1 MSNQKT
7 TMLDRARDE
16 LMSHVVR
23 CDVLASPSMDDR
35 LTWLAE
41 TMEFMAERYPML
53 SDLQVAHLETMG
65 RRFIRPAIP
74 HGRGNTAH
82 TVKRNLDELL
92 AAEVGDE
99 ESSVEPTGD
108 TVEGLDE
115 TQASERE
122 LQPA

>member
-1 MSNQKT
+1 LSNQKT

-41 TMEFMAERYPML
+41 TMEFMTERYPML
-53 SDLQVAHLETMG
+53 SDLQIAHLETMG
-65 RRFIRPAIP
+65 RRFIQPAIP

-99 ESSVEPTGD
+99 PSGPEGAVDTADVGD
-108 TVEGLDE
+108 SPE
-115 TQASERE
+115 ASGQE

>member
-7 TMLDRARDE
+7 AMLDRARDE

-41 TMEFMAERYPML
+41 TMEFIAERYPML
-53 SDLQVAHLETMG
+53 SDLQIAHLETMG

-99 ESSVEPTGD
+99 PSGPAGAVDTADVGD
-108 TVEGLDE
+108 SPE
-115 TQASERE
+115 ASGQE

>member
-1 MSNQKT
+1 MGNQKN

-16 LMSHVVR
+16 LMSHVIR

-35 LTWLAE
+35 LAWLAE

-53 SDLQVAHLETMG
+53 TDLQIAHLETMG

-92 AAEVGDE
+92 AAEVGGE
-99 ESSVEPTGD
+99 EPAPEGAED
-108 TVEGLDE
+108 TAGEVDGAE
-115 TQASERE
+115 ASGRE

>member
-1 MSNQKT
+1 LSNQKT
-7 TMLDRARDE
+7 AMLDRARDE
-16 LMSHVVR
+16 LMSHVIR

-53 SDLQVAHLETMG
+53 SDLQIAHLETMG

-92 AAEVGDE
+92 AAEVGDDESGPEEAPDTVGVVDSSE
-99 ESSVEPTGD
+99 ESG
-108 TVEGLDE
+108 
-115 TQASERE
+115 QE

>member
-7 TMLDRARDE
+7 TMMDRARDE

-23 CDVLASPSMDDR
+23 CDVLASPSMEDR

-53 SDLQVAHLETMG
+53 SDLQIAHLETMG

-82 TVKRNLDELL
+82 TVNRNLDELL
-92 AAEVGDE
+92 AAEVGEDE
-99 ESSVEPTGD
+99 AGPEIPGS

-115 TQASERE
+115 PRASDQE

>member
-16 LMSHVVR
+16 LMSHVIR

-35 LTWLAE
+35 LVWLGE

-53 SDLQVAHLETMG
+53 NELQRAHLETMG
-65 RRFIRPAIP
+65 RRFIQPAIP

-82 TVKRNLDELL
+82 TVKRNMDELL
-92 AAEVGDE
+92 AAEVGGD
-99 ESSVEPTGD
+99 D
-108 TVEGLDE
+108 TVAEPVGESPPDGE
-115 TQASERE
+115 PMGEVQAE